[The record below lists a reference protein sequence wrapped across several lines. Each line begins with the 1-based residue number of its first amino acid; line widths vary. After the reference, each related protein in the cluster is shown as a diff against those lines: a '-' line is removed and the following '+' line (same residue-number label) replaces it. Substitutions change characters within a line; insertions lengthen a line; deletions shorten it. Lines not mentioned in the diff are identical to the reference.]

1 MSVHLKIQRRTA
13 KIVDGYK
20 TLNYTGRLK
29 RVDLPS
35 LAQIRTAGDITEI
48 HKHFH
53 SYNTIA

>member
-35 LAQIRTAGDITEI
+35 LAQTRTAGDITEI
-48 HKHFH
+48 H
-53 SYNTIA
+53 